1 MWLLYLVSASHT
13 DVSFKLALEKSIKH
27 VQVLKETIDLNW
39 SKIECHMMPII
50 LQA

>member
-1 MWLLYLVSASHT
+1 MHILDVAV
-13 DVSFKLALEKSIKH
+13 VSFKLLLQKGIKH

-39 SKIECHMMPII
+39 SKIECQKMPII